1 MTVNGIACPEPDCD
15 GTIEDGYCDVTG
27 LAYRPPAPHPAPAPA
42 PQSNPADR
50 SVPGGPGGSG
60 SGTGGSGTSGSG
72 TSGSA
77 AGSASWSATAGGTPR
92 RRRRPGRA
100 RRSPSRLGEGL
111 VDVPDVP
118 VPDPE
123 SLLLTDP
130 CVPEHRRVCP
140 NPNCEAEV
148 GRARDGRPASAE
160 GFCVG
165 CGHHFSFVPALRAG
179 DRVGS
184 YEIAGALAH
193 GGQGWVYLARNRE
206 VADDF
211 WVVLKGL
218 LDQGDPDAQAAAIA
232 ERRFLAAVDDPAIV
246 RIHTFVRHAGTGYI
260 VMEYVGGTSLREVL
274 RRRRAEA
281 GRPDPLPVTQAI
293 AYILAV
299 LPAFAY
305 LHRNGLVF
313 CDFKPDNVMLG
324 RESLRLIDLGA
335 VRRLD
340 DEEGASYRTRGYSAP
355 EVETETPTV
364 ASDLYTVGRTL
375 ATLILNFRG
384 NTSTYVHSLPPASA
398 HEVLERHES
407 LDLFLRRATAWLP
420 EDRFVSADEMRDELL
435 GVLREIVAAE
445 RGSPVAA
452 PSRRF
457 TGDVHLTGEN
467 ADGSVVTPR
476 WASLPRLRVDPED
489 PAAATLA
496 ALPDSSPAQL
506 ATLLAAISPTTVEVR
521 LRLARAHLETGDAAA
536 ATAVLDEVA
545 AEDPFEWRVH
555 WYRGLL
561 ALGDGGGGERGGGHT
576 AAAAAAFTHVYAQV
590 PGELAPK
597 LALAVTAEAAG
608 ERDRAAT
615 LFDLVSRTDDGFTS
629 AAFGLAR
636 VRIAA
641 RDRAGAV
648 AAYERVPP
656 ASAAY
661 QEARIRTALVRGTT
675 TAAGV
680 PRPADLVAASGILA
694 GLDVDRRRRV
704 ALARDLLRCA
714 LDLVLAGTGPPEPDV
729 EVAGTAFREVDLRF
743 GLERAYRELA
753 TLAPLARERHDLVDL
768 ANAVRPRTLR

>member
-1 MTVNGIACPEPDCD
+1 MTVDGIACPEPDCD
-15 GTIEDGYCDVTG
+15 GIIEDGYCNVTG
-27 LAYRPPAPHPAPAPA
+27 LAYRPPEPDPGPPPHPDPT
-42 PQSNPADR
+42 
-50 SVPGGPGGSG
+50 GPGTSGPGTGG
-60 SGTGGSGTSGSG
+60 SGTGGSGTGGSG
-72 TSGSA
+72 GSGSA
-77 AGSASWSATAGGTPR
+77 GGSASWSLTAGGTPR

-100 RRSPSRLGEGL
+100 RRPQSRLGEGL
-111 VDVPDVP
+111 VDVPDMP
-118 VPDPE
+118 TPDPE

-130 CVPEHRRVCP
+130 CVPEHRRVCSA
-140 NPNCEAEV
+140 CGAEV
-148 GRARDGRPASAE
+148 GRARDGRPAAVE
-160 GFCVG
+160 GFCVT
-165 CGHHFSFVPALRAG
+165 CGHQFSFVPALRAG

-206 VADDF
+206 VADNF

-218 LDQGDPDAQAAAIA
+218 LDKDDPDAQAAAIA

-274 RRRRAEA
+274 RQRRAEG

-340 DEEGASYRTRGYSAP
+340 DESGASYRTRGYSAP

-384 NTSTYVHSLPPASA
+384 NTTTYVHSLPPAST
-398 HEVLERHES
+398 HEVLARHES

-435 GVLREIVAAE
+435 GVLREILAAE
-445 RGSPVAA
+445 RGAPVPA

-457 TGDVHLTGEN
+457 TGDVHLTGED
-467 ADGSVVTPR
+467 ADGSVVRPR

-489 PAAATLA
+489 PAAGTLA

-506 ATLLAAISPTTVEVR
+506 ATLLAAISPATVEVR
-521 LRLARAHLETGDAAA
+521 LRLARAHLENGDTAAA
-536 ATAVLDEVA
+536 AAVLDEIE
-545 AEDPFEWRVH
+545 AEDPFEWRVR

-561 ALGDGGGGERGGGHT
+561 ALGGDGDGDT
-576 AAAAAAFTHVYAQV
+576 AAAAAAFTDVYAQV

-608 ERDRAAT
+608 DQARAAT

-636 VRIAA
+636 VRVATK
-641 RDRAGAV
+641 DRAGAV

-656 ASAAY
+656 SSAAY
-661 QEARIRTALVRGTT
+661 QEARIRTALVRGTR

-704 ALARDLLRCA
+704 ALTRDLLRCA
-714 LDLVLAGTGPPEPDV
+714 LDLLLAGDTPPDPDV
-729 EVAGTAFREVDLRF
+729 EVAGTRLREDDLRF

-753 TLAPLARERHDLVDL
+753 TLARSAQERYDLVDL
-768 ANAVRPRTLR
+768 ANAVRPRTRR